1 MKKILFAA
9 ALTTLSSVS
18 YAQSSE
24 ESSVTEASKSVVS
37 GMVRFGKD
45 LIGGVDDGI
54 DGIDEGRKT
63 GLSQDEAIIIDNAD
77 DLRAH
82 IEGTVLNVNAV
93 SDGASSIEVG
103 FKNNSD
109 KPVRLI
115 NLLESENVIAIDMD
129 GYATNVTIGANPLQ
143 VTIPSRTGR
152 KQAFQFAIPAE
163 SVKEIRIM
171 GVTFTRQD

>member
-9 ALTTLSSVS
+9 ALTALSSVS

-24 ESSVTEASKSVVS
+24 ESSVTDASKSVVS

-45 LIGGVDDGI
+45 LIGGVD